1 MCSEINLRICTNV
14 LVSVHLYSSKN
25 VYVSI
30 VLVRHNWNIFHDILP
45 VSLNII
51 VHACCALSLY
61 ILLARNAHCK

>member
-30 VLVRHNWNIFHDILP
+30 VLVRHNWNIFQDINYKRIYLY
-45 VSLNII
+45 SGI
-51 VHACCALSLY
+51 V
-61 ILLARNAHCK
+61 K